1 MLAIFTL
8 HFFPNISRDL
18 SGVSLLLGIILI
30 ILVLIV
36 AVSLVLLVIG
46 PVLLLQPKQ
55 RTAEWYRTRT
65 DTLNPSDLNLPH
77 EDIILKTPD
86 GLKLACWLI
95 KASPAKGTII
105 ILHGVSE
112 SKTAGLSLANELHE
126 HQYNVFLY
134 DSRRHGES
142 EGRFCTYGYHEKYD
156 TRIAID
162 YLLTRN
168 DLQVGKIG
176 LLGWSMGG
184 AIALQ
189 VAAVDKRVAAVVAE
203 SGFATLR
210 TVFDDYQKRMIKLP
224 WHYLRNIV
232 IKRSEYVAGF
242 KANDVAP
249 VEAVKNI
256 HIPIF
261 LLHGTE
267 DNLIKYNYSE
277 QVYAAANEPKEL
289 WLIPGARHNDMMTV
303 GGKEYMKRIIE
314 FFEKHLK

>member
-1 MLAIFTL
+1 M
-8 HFFPNISRDL
+8 
-18 SGVSLLLGIILI
+18 SLLLGVILI
-30 ILVLIV
+30 VIAFMA
-36 AVSLVLLVIG
+36 AVSLVLFVIG

-55 RTAEWYRTRT
+55 RTVEWYRART
-65 DTLNPSDLNLPH
+65 GALHPSDLELPT
-77 EDIILKTPD
+77 EDVILKTAD
-86 GLKLACWLI
+86 GLKLACWLV
-95 KASPAKGTII
+95 KASGSARGTII

-112 SKTAGLSLANELHE
+112 SKIAGLPYAREFHN
-126 HQYNVFLY
+126 QGYNVFLF

-142 EGRFCTYGYHEKYD
+142 DGRFCTYGYHEKYD
-156 TRIAID
+156 ARIVID

-168 DLQVGKIG
+168 DVQVGKIG
-176 LLGWSMGG
+176 LMGWSMGG

-189 VAAVDKRVAAVVAE
+189 VATVDKRVAAVVAE

-210 TVFDDYQKRMIKLP
+210 TVFDDYQKRIIKLP

-232 IKRSEYVAGF
+232 IKRSEALAAF

-256 HIPIF
+256 RIPVF

-277 QVYAAANEPKEL
+277 LVYAAANEPKTL
-289 WLIPGARHNDMMTV
+289 WLVPGARHDDMMTV
-303 GGKEYMKRIIE
+303 GGQDYMKRISD
-314 FFEKHLK
+314 FFEKYLK

>member
-1 MLAIFTL
+1 M
-8 HFFPNISRDL
+8 
-18 SGVSLLLGIILI
+18 SLLLGIILFI
-30 ILVLIV
+30 IVLMA

-65 DTLNPSDLNLPH
+65 DTLHPSDLNLPH

-86 GLKLACWLI
+86 GLKVACWLI

-112 SKTAGLSLANELHE
+112 NKTAGLPLARELHD
-126 HQYNVFLY
+126 HRYNVFLY

-162 YLLTRN
+162 YLLARN
-168 DLQVGKIG
+168 DLRVGKIG

-210 TVFDDYQKRMIKLP
+210 TVFDDYQKRIIKLP

-232 IKRSEYVAGF
+232 IKRSEYLAGF

-249 VEAVKNI
+249 VEAVKSI

-267 DNLIKYNYSE
+267 DNLIKYSYSE

-289 WLIPGARHNDMMTV
+289 WLIPGARHDDVMTV
-303 GGKEYMKRIIE
+303 GGKEYMERIIE